1 MSRVSLGALVAACSL
16 LLVPNAAL
24 ADDFSGT
31 ALNIIPSGQYGG
43 VPVPAGADEQARMY
57 DSLTPLFDQVTAPDL
72 LTAFK
77 SEKFGVDTSGPSRQ
91 ESVPRAGVTIF
102 RDRFNVPHITGKT
115 RDDVTWATGWVL
127 EEDRSLLLA
136 QGRYPARL
144 AAIDAPNIDA
154 FGLVTGLKTYTPTPA
169 VDRMILRD
177 GLRALRSAP
186 NGKALLHDVDV
197 YVQGLN
203 ARLKAEHSTAK
214 PFTRVDIFAVN
225 ALVGQIFGQGGGAEA
240 QRSQLLSGLTK
251 RLGGK
256 RARTLFDDLSESDDA
271 DAPATL
277 TKRTPYEAIPK
288 KATGSVALD
297 DGSFKPQTFGKASA
311 AASAAGATQHHWA
324 SNFLIL
330 GRQKS
335 ADGHPLFVGGP
346 QIGYFY
352 PGLTLEADITG
363 PGFQARGAT
372 APGFPG
378 NILIGRGPD
387 FVWSL
392 TSAGS
397 DLIDHY
403 VETLCGGSRTRYR
416 YKGRCR
422 TMGKVDAGV
431 IKGTGRVRYRTTVHG
446 PVIGYGKVDGKT
458 VAVSRKRASFGEDIL
473 FQLPFRDMT
482 LNKVDSAKSF
492 IKSMSRSPFTFNAG
506 YADDRD
512 IAMFSA
518 GKLPL
523 RDKRVDPRLPTKGNG
538 QYEWKGFLAASK
550 HPQQIDPPTG
560 QIVNWNNR
568 PAPGWGAADDTW
580 SYGSSHR
587 VRLLTDN
594 LAKRPQHDL
603 ASVTSAMN
611 AAATQ
616 DLRNI
621 QLTPTLAALL
631 SGVPAPSARAQRML
645 ELLEAW
651 RATGSSRLDR
661 DLDGLMD
668 AGPGPAIIDA
678 LYPKLYDAVMRPALG
693 KQLDA
698 LETFEGSTAGPG
710 SGFTGGGLWYLDKD
724 LRTLTGTKFRDPY
737 ATRFCG
743 GGDRA
748 RCAASVW
755 AAIEAAGNDLA
766 AKQGPDPDAWKADA
780 NAERIHFAPGL
791 LSTTIRY
798 TNRPSGIQQV
808 IEFTSHRKR

>member
-1 MSRVSLGALVAACSL
+1 MSRVFLRALVAACSL
-16 LLVPNAAL
+16 VLVPAAAL
-24 ADDFSGT
+24 ADDFAGT

-43 VPVPAGADEQARMY
+43 IPVPTGADEQAKMY

-77 SEKFGVDTSGPSRQ
+77 SERFGVDTAGPGRR
-91 ESVPRAGVTIF
+91 ETVPRAGVTIV
-102 RDRFNVPHITGKT
+102 RDHFNVPHIPGKT

-127 EEDRSLLLA
+127 EEDRALLLA

-144 AAIDAPNIDA
+144 AAVDAPNIDA
-154 FGLVTGLKTYTPTPA
+154 FGLVTGLKVYTPTRA
-169 VDRMILRD
+169 VDRTILRN

-203 ARLKAEHSTAK
+203 ARLRAEKSAAK
-214 PFTRVDIFAVN
+214 PFTRVDVFAVN
-225 ALVGQIFGQGGGAEA
+225 ALVGQIFGQGGGGEA
-240 QRSQLLSGLTK
+240 QRSQLLSGLRK
-251 RLGGK
+251 RLGAG
-256 RARTLFDDLSESDDA
+256 RAQSLFDDLTEHDDA
-271 DAPATL
+271 DAQATL

-288 KATGSVALD
+288 KAPGSVALD

-311 AASAAGATQHHWA
+311 GAAAAGATQHRWA
-324 SNFLIL
+324 SNFLIV
-330 GRQKS
+330 GRQRS
-335 ADGHPLFVGGP
+335 VDGHPLFVGGP

-352 PGLTLEADITG
+352 PGLTLEADISG

-422 TMGKVDAGV
+422 SMGKVDAGV

-473 FQLPFRDMT
+473 FQLPFREMT
-482 LNKVDSAKSF
+482 LNKVNSAASF
-492 IKSMSRSPFTFNAG
+492 FKAMGESPFTFNAG

-523 RDKRVDPRLPTKGNG
+523 RDKRVDPRLPTKGTG
-538 QYEWKGFLAASK
+538 QYEWKGFLAPGK
-550 HPQQIDPPTG
+550 HPQQVDPPTG
-560 QIVNWNNR
+560 LIVNWNNR
-568 PAPGWGAADDTW
+568 PAPGWGAADDNW

-587 VRLLTDN
+587 VRLLTDG

-616 DLRNI
+616 DLRNV
-621 QLTPTLAALL
+621 QLTPTLSALL
-631 SGVPAPSARAQRML
+631 AGVPAPSPRAQSML
-645 ELLEAW
+645 DLLEAW
-651 RATGSSRLDR
+651 RAAGSSRLDR
-661 DLDGLMD
+661 DLDGVMD

-678 LYPKLYDAVMRPALG
+678 LYPRLYDAVMRPALG
-693 KQLDA
+693 AQLDA
-698 LETFEGSTAGPG
+698 LESFEGSTAGPG
-710 SGFTGGGLWYLDKD
+710 SGFTGGGLWYMDKD
-724 LRTLTGTKFRDPY
+724 LRTLTGQQFRDPY
-737 ATRFCG
+737 ATHFCG

-748 RCAASVW
+748 QCAAIVW
-755 AAIEAAGNDLA
+755 AAIESAGNDLA
-766 AKQGPDPDAWKADA
+766 AKQGPDPTAWRADA
-780 NAERIHFAPGL
+780 NAERIKFVPGVL
-791 LSTTIRY
+791 PTTIRY

-808 IEFTSHRKR
+808 IEFTGHRKR